1 MGKYKVALQC
11 GHGRSVDGSWDCGT
25 AYGGYTEAALM
36 LPITKS
42 AVKYLRSYGVTVI
55 SDADKNNNRNMISD
69 VRWANSEKCDIYV
82 SVHCDYYKAPSGVM
96 PLYVSSGG
104 KKLATAL
111 NNAVKS
117 GMGMR
122 SRGVVRRT
130 DLWELNGTNMVACI
144 LETGS
149 IKADIKTLKKVDA
162 YGKCIAKGICDYLG
176 VKAEDKKVAPK
187 PAPTPKKK
195 VVPAKKLYRVRAS
208 WNEPATQVG
217 AFTDLENAKQSADVN
232 HLNVYA
238 SNGKLVYSGKK
249 KETISDKVIKAC
261 KDQIATMKKT
271 KYGWR
276 RGPTVEN
283 TKEEASCVSYGSVVF
298 QRVGALK
305 SGECIWHNGKGYG
318 TGKVYIWDKHNEKR
332 SITTEDPMDLAY
344 MGNKTISSLKSK
356 LKIGDMVLLD
366 DNKSG
371 EKGSGGHEFI
381 LAGWDGDDPLVW
393 DMEPNRKCIETQKPR
408 TYSGSRK
415 VLARVRLKGE

>member
-1 MGKYKVALQC
+1 MAKKYKVALQC
-11 GHGRSVDGSWDCGT
+11 GHGRSVDGTWDSGC
-25 AYGGYTEAALM
+25 AYAGYTEAALM

-69 VRWANSEKCDIYV
+69 VRWANAEKCDIYV
-82 SVHCDYYKAPSGVM
+82 SVHCDYHKAPSGVM

-111 NNAVKS
+111 NKAVQN
-117 GMGMR
+117 GMGIR

-176 VKAEDKKVAPK
+176 VATKESK
-187 PAPTPKKK
+187 TEPKKTTPPK
-195 VVPAKKLYRVRAS
+195 ELYRVRKS

-217 AFTDLENAKQSADVN
+217 AFENLESAKQCADVN

-238 SNGKLVYSGKK
+238 SNGKLVYKSVKAK
-249 KETISDKVIKAC
+249 TIGEKVLDAC
-261 KDQIATMKKT
+261 LDQAKCMANA
-271 KYGWR
+271 KYGWQSK
-276 RGPTVEN
+276 PTIAKSKKMGTCV
-283 TKEEASCVSYGSVVF
+283 TFVSCVL
-298 QRVGALK
+298 QRLK
-305 SGECIWHNGKGYG
+305 VLESGEALWHNGRGYG
-318 TGKVYIWDKHNEKR
+318 TGKVTGANDK
-332 SITTEDPMDLAY
+332 MAVAY
-344 MGNKTISSLKSK
+344 MGNKTIASIKDQIK
-356 LKIGDMVLLD
+356 AGDIILLD

-371 EKGSGGHEFI
+371 VKGSGGHI
-381 LAGWDGDDPLVW
+381 MVMTGKWKGNDPYVW
-393 DMEPNRKCIETQKPR
+393 DMEPNRKCVKTQKPR
-408 TYSGSRK
+408 LYSGSRK
-415 VLARVRLKGE
+415 VLARVRVK